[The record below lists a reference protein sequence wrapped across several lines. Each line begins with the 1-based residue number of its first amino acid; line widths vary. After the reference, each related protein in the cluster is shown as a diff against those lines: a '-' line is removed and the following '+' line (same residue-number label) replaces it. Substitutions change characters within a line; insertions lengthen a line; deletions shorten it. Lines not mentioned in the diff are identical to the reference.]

1 MFPKR
6 NKYAIE
12 LRNFL
17 YFGFQKCYTFIVDG
31 RRGDAAI
38 SEDRMKDH
46 ESEEMYLETILLL
59 KGRKAAVRS
68 IDVAESLGYA
78 KSSVSRAVNLLQ
90 DRGYIVIDAD
100 GFIGFTDEGER
111 RAERIY
117 DRHLTLTRFFSELG
131 ASDAAAERN
140 ACRIEHV
147 IDDEIFEL
155 IKARLGK

>member
-1 MFPKR
+1 
-6 NKYAIE
+6 
-12 LRNFL
+12 
-17 YFGFQKCYTFIVDG
+17 
-31 RRGDAAI
+31 
-38 SEDRMKDH
+38 MKDH

-131 ASDAAAERN
+131 ASDAAAESN

>member
-1 MFPKR
+1 
-6 NKYAIE
+6 
-12 LRNFL
+12 
-17 YFGFQKCYTFIVDG
+17 
-31 RRGDAAI
+31 
-38 SEDRMKDH
+38 MKDH
-46 ESEEMYLETILLL
+46 ESEEMYLETILVL

-68 IDVAESLGYA
+68 IDVAEALGYA

-111 RAERIY
+111 KAASVY
-117 DRHLTLTRFFSELG
+117 DRHLTLTRFFTELG
-131 ASDAAAERN
+131 AGEEAAERN